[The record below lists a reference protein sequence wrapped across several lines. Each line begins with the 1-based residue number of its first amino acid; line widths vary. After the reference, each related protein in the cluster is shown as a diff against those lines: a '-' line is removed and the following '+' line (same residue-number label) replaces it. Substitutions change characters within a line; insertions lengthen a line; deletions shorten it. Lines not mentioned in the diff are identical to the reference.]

1 MQQYTLGAFEGSVA
15 RRNKNKTYYDEHLR
29 ALDLQKEDES
39 KGDEELKRKMLFLA
53 KNFQYED
60 DFDDQ
65 NFYTNKNRKQQ
76 AQDSSDEDKPKK
88 VIT

>member
-1 MQQYTLGAFEGSVA
+1 
-15 RRNKNKTYYDEHLR
+15 
-29 ALDLQKEDES
+29 
-39 KGDEELKRKMLFLA
+39 MLFLA